1 MIKYVFLDLD
11 NTLLDFNWAE
21 RNALSRTLEALGVSP
36 SEEMLDRYNVI
47 NLSQWKRLEK
57 GEITRQQVKEGRYR
71 ILFDEFNI
79 DASPADATD
88 IYEGFLRQG
97 HKFLEGAQSLLE
109 SLKGKYKLY
118 LVSNGTWRVQDGRLD
133 SAGLKPVFDGLYISE
148 LVGAEKPSR
157 LFFDKVFADIDG
169 FEKESA
175 VIIGDSLTSDIQGGI
190 NAGIKTVWFNRG
202 GSANTTDIK
211 PDYEVTLLSQ
221 LPLLLT
227 EI

>member
-21 RNALSRTLEALGVSP
+21 RNALSKTLEALGVNP

-79 DASPADATD
+79 DASPAAATD

-97 HKFLEGAQSLLE
+97 HKFLDGAQSLLE

-169 FEKESA
+169 FEKENA

-190 NAGIKTVWFNRG
+190 NAGIKTVWFNPG
-202 GSANTTDIK
+202 GSANATDIK
-211 PDYEVTLLSQ
+211 PDYEVALLSQ